1 MMKASIIAIAAA
13 TTASAAP
20 LAPNE
25 LLLASFDRCA
35 PSLGLAG
42 SGLFVWLS
50 CICWLVSLCTARS
63 SSPTFYK
70 WSEQNDPVSQ
80 ERSLLYPAGALNLW
94 SLQVMGGQ
102 SSGNFSVVE
111 QGSESYGLFQGTV
124 RNVSFLHA
132 PGFCRFTTVFPGGKH
147 ENAAE
152 FLEGGLKIT
161 LRERRGEHHRGH
173 GEQYQGFKVAV
184 SSPGASH
191 HHGGHELFGMYKVRR
206 NASCVHSLHHVH

>member
-1 MMKASIIAIAAA
+1 
-13 TTASAAP
+13 
-20 LAPNE
+20 
-25 LLLASFDRCA
+25 
-35 PSLGLAG
+35 
-42 SGLFVWLS
+42 
-50 CICWLVSLCTARS
+50 
-63 SSPTFYK
+63 
-70 WSEQNDPVSQ
+70 
-80 ERSLLYPAGALNLW
+80 
-94 SLQVMGGQ
+94 MGGQ

-161 LRERRGEHHRGH
+161 LRHRHAGGHGGGHGGRGE
-173 GEQYQGFKVAV
+173 EYQGFKVAV

-191 HHGGHELFGMYKVRR
+191 HHGGHELFGMYKVRLFFLPGVAVVCLR
-206 NASCVHSLHHVH
+206 VDAAPLAKCAKVSLCKSV

>member
-13 TTASAAP
+13 TTTASAAP

-35 PSLGLAG
+35 PALAG
-42 SGLFVWLS
+42 WLSSRLIVWLS

-80 ERSLLYPAGALNLW
+80 ERSLLYSAGALNLW

-152 FLEGGLKIT
+152 FLEA
-161 LRERRGEHHRGH
+161 RR
-173 GEQYQGFKVAV
+173 
-184 SSPGASH
+184 AS
-191 HHGGHELFGMYKVRR
+191 G
-206 NASCVHSLHHVH
+206 

>member
-1 MMKASIIAIAAA
+1 
-13 TTASAAP
+13 
-20 LAPNE
+20 
-25 LLLASFDRCA
+25 
-35 PSLGLAG
+35 
-42 SGLFVWLS
+42 
-50 CICWLVSLCTARS
+50 
-63 SSPTFYK
+63 
-70 WSEQNDPVSQ
+70 
-80 ERSLLYPAGALNLW
+80 
-94 SLQVMGGQ
+94 MGGQ

-161 LRERRGEHHRGH
+161 LRHRHAGGHGGHGGRGE
-173 GEQYQGFKVAV
+173 EYQGFKVAV

-191 HHGGHELFGMYKVRR
+191 HHGGHELFGMYKANFNVEGRPDSRDGWLDVLIPFRSMSSDWSDFTGECATKDPDGYQHKCCETGREPVCPNAKTMGTINGFSIWAEGTAGDFALEVKSISAVRR
-206 NASCVHSLHHVH
+206 G

>member
-1 MMKASIIAIAAA
+1 
-13 TTASAAP
+13 
-20 LAPNE
+20 
-25 LLLASFDRCA
+25 
-35 PSLGLAG
+35 
-42 SGLFVWLS
+42 
-50 CICWLVSLCTARS
+50 
-63 SSPTFYK
+63 
-70 WSEQNDPVSQ
+70 
-80 ERSLLYPAGALNLW
+80 
-94 SLQVMGGQ
+94 MGGQ

-161 LRERRGEHHRGH
+161 LRHRHAGGHGGGHGGRGE
-173 GEQYQGFKVAV
+173 EYQGFKVAV

-191 HHGGHELFGMYKVRR
+191 HHGGHELFGMYKVRLFLR
-206 NASCVHSLHHVH
+206 TYMKKGSSCAEESLPVQKRLNVSAGLSRPTSMLRAARTAATAGWTS

>member
-1 MMKASIIAIAAA
+1 MVA
-13 TTASAAP
+13 
-20 LAPNE
+20 
-25 LLLASFDRCA
+25 
-35 PSLGLAG
+35 
-42 SGLFVWLS
+42 V
-50 CICWLVSLCTARS
+50 
-63 SSPTFYK
+63 
-70 WSEQNDPVSQ
+70 
-80 ERSLLYPAGALNLW
+80 
-94 SLQVMGGQ
+94 QVMGGQ

-161 LRERRGEHHRGH
+161 LRERRGEHHRGPGGH

-206 NASCVHSLHHVH
+206 NASALVLTSLAALLGTNRVPRCTSDRRTSPWRAARTAATAGWT